1 MQNPVA
7 DILTMLL
14 HEGRQRGLPMRP
26 SGGLQRQLANM
37 KTSTPDIASVME
49 PNVEVLPGP
58 DMRQFGTP
66 MPKDIWYEMI
76 GQDTPFN
83 TPLSRS
89 DPTYHPSHG
98 DVVPEAPTPI
108 SSDEWFNRG
117 QEGQIRT
124 PMDDIA
130 DSSST
135 GWPPGTENFQSRPGD
150 GEVVPIRPLDMVDP
164 SATGRARSDAMT
176 SGPLVIWATSKN
188 GKAVR
193 LDGPFNS
200 QIEALRA
207 LANLEKEIRA
217 SNPSAFSSMS
227 LSIGPDRE

>member
-7 DILTMLL
+7 DIITYLL
-14 HEGRQRGLPMRP
+14 HQGRARGLPMQP

-83 TPLSRS
+83 TPLSRT
-89 DPTYHPSHG
+89 DPSYHPSYN
-98 DVVPEAPTPI
+98 DNVPEPATPI
-108 SSDEWFNRG
+108 SQDPWFKEEDF
-117 QEGQIRT
+117 QEYIPQ
-124 PMDDIA
+124 PDD
-130 DSSST
+130 
-135 GWPPGTENFQSRPGD
+135 P
-150 GEVVPIRPLDMVDP
+150 PIRPLDMVDP
-164 SATGRARSDAMT
+164 SSTGRAHSDSMT
-176 SGPLVIWATSKN
+176 SGPLHVWATGKN
-188 GKAVR
+188 GRAVR
-193 LDGPFNS
+193 LDGPFAS
-200 QIEALRA
+200 QSEALQA
-207 LANLEKEIRA
+207 LADIEREIQ
-217 SNPSAFSSMS
+217 STNPSMFSSMS